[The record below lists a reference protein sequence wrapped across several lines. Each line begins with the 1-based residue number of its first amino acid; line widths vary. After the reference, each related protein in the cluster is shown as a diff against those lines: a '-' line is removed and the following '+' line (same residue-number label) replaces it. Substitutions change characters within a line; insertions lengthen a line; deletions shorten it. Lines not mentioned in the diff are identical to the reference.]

1 MKRILPLILTVFA
14 LACSGPDSQDQE
26 TSGDAPSL
34 TSSEA
39 QLASGNISASPT
51 TVRINLDRTNTGT
64 TNVCWSVSGATTGEV
79 WLSLNGQVEKLFARA
94 PSGCQSATWITAGN
108 VFEFR
113 LYEGTAHTTLLNTA
127 TVIGEGYYGGTICSN
142 CATGYS
148 CFCGDN
154 VCRRNGT
161 FCP

>member
-1 MKRILPLILTVFA
+1 MKRILPLILTAFA
-14 LACSGPDSQDQE
+14 LACSGPDYQDQE
-26 TSGDAPSL
+26 GREDASL
-34 TSSEA
+34 ASSEA
-39 QLASGNISASPT
+39 QLASGSISANPT

-64 TNVCWSVSGATTGEV
+64 TNICWSVSGASTAEV

-113 LYEGTAHTTLLNTA
+113 LYAETAHTTLLNTA
-127 TVIGEGYYGGTICSN
+127 TVIGEGYHGGVCGP
-142 CATGYS
+142 CAANYS

-161 FCP
+161 LCP